1 MTAKKEDKSADEL
14 LNELAPAK
22 PKGFDFGKDTKI
34 VFSNVESPEAPLLF
48 SFQGRKF
55 GPLDDG
61 TEYTLPRSVVNH
73 LNSLTVPDYKLVTDA
88 VTGHQRSE
96 RIANR
101 RRFACVPV
109 G

>member
-1 MTAKKEDKSADEL
+1 MTAKKEVEADKLLDEL
-14 LNELAPAK
+14 SPVK
-22 PKGFDFGKDTKI
+22 KKGFDFGPDDTI
-34 VFSNVESPEAPLLF
+34 IFSNVESPEAPLLF

-61 TEYTLPRSVVNH
+61 SEYKLPRSVISH
-73 LNSLTVPDYKLVTDA
+73 LNSLTVPDYKLVTDP